1 MLNWQKTGRHE
12 LRMME
17 SLNIIFAGHSKLLQ
31 FLFDDESARL
41 ADEPELLL
49 AWARSF
55 SSGEQIL
62 IRIGLDLWNGSGDIK
77 LWHIIESLDD
87 TTYENVL
94 IGLRHLRRIDMDGP
108 EMRWRQPKM
117 AY

>member
-1 MLNWQKTGRHE
+1 
-12 LRMME
+12 MME
-17 SLNIIFAGHSKLLQ
+17 TLNIIFAGHSKLLQ
-31 FLFDDESARL
+31 FLFDNESARL
-41 ADEPELLL
+41 REEPEFLL
-49 AWARSF
+49 AWARGF

-62 IRIGLDLWNGSGDIK
+62 VRIGLDLWSGSGDVK

-87 TTYENVL
+87 VTYVNL
-94 IGLRHLRRIDMDGP
+94 LLGLRHLRHLRQIDPDGP

>member
-1 MLNWQKTGRHE
+1 MLNWQRPGRHE
-12 LRMME
+12 TRMME
-17 SLNIIFAGHSKLLQ
+17 TLNIIFAGHSKLLQ
-31 FLFDDESARL
+31 FLFENEASRL
-41 ADEPELLL
+41 REDPEFLL
-49 AWARSF
+49 ARARGF

-62 IRIGLDLWNGSGDIK
+62 VRIGLDLWSGSGDVK

-87 TTYENVL
+87 STYHNVL
-94 IGLRHLRRIDMDGP
+94 LGLGHLRPIDPDGP

>member
-1 MLNWQKTGRHE
+1 MLNWQRPGRHE
-12 LRMME
+12 TRMME
-17 SLNIIFAGHSKLLQ
+17 TLNIIFAGHSKLLQ
-31 FLFDDESARL
+31 FLFDNEAARL
-41 ADEPELLL
+41 REEPELLL
-49 AWARSF
+49 ARARGF

-62 IRIGLDLWNGSGDIK
+62 VRIGLDLWNGSGDVK

-87 TTYENVL
+87 ISYENVL
-94 IGLRHLRRIDMDGP
+94 LGLGHLRQIDPVGP

>member
-1 MLNWQKTGRHE
+1 MLKWQRPGRHE
-12 LRMME
+12 MRMME
-17 SLNIIFAGHSKLLQ
+17 TLNIIFAGHNKLLQ
-31 FLFDDESARL
+31 FLFDEDVAKLRH
-41 ADEPELLL
+41 EPELLL
-49 AWARSF
+49 TSACGF

-62 IRIGLDLWNGSGDIK
+62 IRIALDLWSGSGGVK

-87 TTYENVL
+87 TTYEGVL
-94 IGLRHLRRIDMDGP
+94 AGLRHLRQINPDGP